1 MMDEKTTVSAE
12 TDGQPSQAVYLYGL
26 IRTGTVVD
34 LPAVELLVVG
44 DVAAAFER
52 VSAVE
57 WSGPAA
63 EANLQDSAWLV
74 SHACRH
80 GEVVS
85 ALNARSAVLPVRFG
99 AIFTSER
106 VLEEFLE
113 THVNEIIPFLE
124 RIDGH
129 EEWSLK
135 FFLQADQ
142 ASAWLLATDPELS
155 LRQQSLSE
163 TPGKRY
169 FQEKQLLAA
178 VKKKVLQSAQN
189 QAQRIIEALCLLGKD
204 SHPLRLQ
211 ASANPGYEMIAHEA
225 WLLPEANVQTFCDQI
240 QHLQEEVAEQ
250 GLVIE
255 WSGPWPPYSFAPALG
270 ESSP

>member
-142 ASAWLLATDPELS
+142 ASALEISRSRASSSTYS
-155 LRQQSLSE
+155 KSKRQQTTLCE
-163 TPGKRY
+163 RI
-169 FQEKQLLAA
+169 
-178 VKKKVLQSAQN
+178 VVCCRRSATKLVCVWKSSGRRRGRLMRRRWEPARNRQCM
-189 QAQRIIEALCLLGKD
+189 LCV
-204 SHPLRLQ
+204 HR
-211 ASANPGYEMIAHEA
+211 
-225 WLLPEANVQTFCDQI
+225 
-240 QHLQEEVAEQ
+240 
-250 GLVIE
+250 
-255 WSGPWPPYSFAPALG
+255 
-270 ESSP
+270 

>member
-1 MMDEKTTVSAE
+1 MMDEKTTISAE

-34 LPAVELLVVG
+34 LPAVELLAVG
-44 DVAAAFER
+44 AVAAAFER

-85 ALNARSAVLPVRFG
+85 ALNARSAILPVRFG

-113 THVNEIIPFLE
+113 THVKEIIPFLE
-124 RIDGH
+124 RIDRH

-142 ASAWLLATDPELS
+142 ADGS
-155 LRQQSLSE
+155 
-163 TPGKRY
+163 GIV
-169 FQEKQLLAA
+169 AA
-178 VKKKVLQSAQN
+178 ST
-189 QAQRIIEALCLLGKD
+189 I
-204 SHPLRLQ
+204 
-211 ASANPGYEMIAHEA
+211 
-225 WLLPEANVQTFCDQI
+225 
-240 QHLQEEVAEQ
+240 
-250 GLVIE
+250 
-255 WSGPWPPYSFAPALG
+255 ALG
-270 ESSP
+270 NTGKAVFPREAVIGCGQKKGATIRTKSGSTDHRSIVSVRIRLSSTPIAGLGQS

>member
-1 MMDEKTTVSAE
+1 MMDEKTTVSAA

-142 ASAWLLATDPELS
+142 ASAWLLAMDPELS

-178 VKKKVLQSAQN
+178 VKKKGATIRTKSGSTDHRSIVSARKGLSSTPIAGLGQSRVRDDRTRGLAVARGERADVLRS
-189 QAQRIIEALCLLGKD
+189 D
-204 SHPLRLQ
+204 S
-211 ASANPGYEMIAHEA
+211 ASAGRGCRTGVGDRMERP
-225 WLLPEANVQTFCDQI
+225 
-240 QHLQEEVAEQ
+240 VAA
-250 GLVIE
+250 I
-255 WSGPWPPYSFAPALG
+255 
-270 ESSP
+270 

>member
-1 MMDEKTTVSAE
+1 MMDEKTTISAE

-34 LPAVELLVVG
+34 LPAVELLAVG

-142 ASAWLLATDPELS
+142 A
-155 LRQQSLSE
+155 
-163 TPGKRY
+163 
-169 FQEKQLLAA
+169 
-178 VKKKVLQSAQN
+178 
-189 QAQRIIEALCLLGKD
+189 LCLLGKD

-211 ASANPGYEMIAHEA
+211 ASAKPGYEMIAHEA